1 VVQVI
6 LIGPPGAGKGTQAT
20 LLQDRLRLPHISSG
34 DLLRA
39 AVKRKTE
46 TGLQAKQYMDRG
58 ELVPDGIVVRVIEER
73 VRQRDCRDGF
83 IIDGFPRNV
92 VQAEVLRPMLGAL
105 EKTVDHVVS
114 ITLPREEIIKRL
126 SGRRTCR
133 NCGAMFHIIFDPPVN
148 SGLCNKCNGELYQRD
163 DDQEDTIAARL
174 DVYDRETAPL
184 LEYYRERSLL
194 REIDGIGSPEQV
206 FERIL
211 SELSLPQ

>member
-1 VVQVI
+1 
-6 LIGPPGAGKGTQAT
+6 

-73 VRQRDCRDGF
+73 VRQRDCSDGF

-92 VQAEVLRPMLGAL
+92 AQAEVLRPILGAL
-105 EKTVDHVVS
+105 DKTVDHVVS

-133 NCGAMFHIIFDPPVN
+133 NCGAMYHIIFDPPVN

-184 LEYYRERSLL
+184 LEYYRQRRLL

>member
-1 VVQVI
+1 MQVI

-73 VRQRDCRDGF
+73 VRQRDCSDGF

-92 VQAEVLRPMLGAL
+92 AQAEVLRPILGAL
-105 EKTVDHVVS
+105 DKTVDHVVS

-133 NCGAMFHIIFDPPVN
+133 NCGAMYHIIFDPPVN

-184 LEYYRERSLL
+184 LEYYRQRSLL

>member
-34 DLLRA
+34 DLLRV

-73 VRQRDCRDGF
+73 VRQRDCSDGF

-92 VQAEVLRPMLGAL
+92 AQAEVLRPILGAL
-105 EKTVDHVVS
+105 DKTVDHVVS

-133 NCGAMFHIIFDPPVN
+133 NCGAMYHIIFDPPVN

-184 LEYYRERSLL
+184 LEYYRQRSLL

>member
-1 VVQVI
+1 VQVI